1 MSAPKGKAAG
11 VLDTPEAAYLNQ
23 HPDSKRFTTLRAR
36 AALAGLV
43 LYQSTD
49 DKGRTVYVVSRWAL
63 TKLLDTLDATEI
75 WLDAVTG
82 VRHD

>member
-1 MSAPKGKAAG
+1 MSAQKEKAAG
-11 VLDTPEAAYLNQ
+11 VLDTPETAYLDQ
-23 HPDSKRFTTLRAR
+23 HPNSKRFATLRAR
-36 AALAGLV
+36 AALSGVV

-49 DKGRTVYVVSRWAL
+49 DKGRTVYLVSRWAL
-63 TKLLDTLDATEI
+63 TKQLDTLDATES